1 MTMNMLSL
9 MPQWGRGRDV
19 SRHEVDP
26 FLSLHRDINRV
37 FDDAFRNFGL
47 PSAFGNGSWP
57 SMDVRETEKGL
68 EVTAEIPGVEEK
80 DLDVTL
86 ANGQLTIRGEKKFER
101 DQKEAGY
108 HVMERSYGSFARS
121 LPLPFDVDE
130 KAVTAAFDKGV
141 LKVSLPKSPQAE
153 SKVRRIPVG
162 KGS

>member
-1 MTMNMLSL
+1 MNMLSL
-9 MPQWGRGRDV
+9 VPRWGRGREV
-19 SRHEVDP
+19 SRQDADP

-37 FDDAFRNFGL
+37 FDDAFRSFGL
-47 PSAFGNGSWP
+47 PSAFDGGAWP
-57 SMDVRETEKGL
+57 SIDVRETDKGL
-68 EVTAEIPGVEEK
+68 EVTAEIPGVDEK
-80 DLDVTL
+80 DIDVML

-108 HVMERSYGSFARS
+108 HMMERSYGSFARS
-121 LPLPFDVDE
+121 LPLPFEVDE

>member
-1 MTMNMLSL
+1 MNMLSL
-9 MPQWGRGRDV
+9 VPRWGRSKEV
-19 SRHEVDP
+19 SRQDADP

-47 PSAFGNGSWP
+47 PTAFGGSGNWP
-57 SMDVRETEKGL
+57 SVDVRETDKGL

-80 DLDVTL
+80 DIDVTL
-86 ANGQLTIRGEKKFER
+86 ANGILTIRGEKKFER
-101 DQKEAGY
+101 DQKESGY
-108 HVMERSYGSFARS
+108 HLMERSYGSFSRS

-153 SKVRRIPVG
+153 SKVRRIAVG
-162 KGS
+162 KDN